1 MSIDITLSALHSR
14 LHLKTGSLFL
24 SSALNELHTLH
35 RMLSFV
41 AAITGLCYDICC
53 NKMSHENSVTCTLI
67 CLFIILAVGFAA
79 SEESKCDPFPF
90 GTNIL
95 HVVVAAIIGSILP
108 NFCPCHPC
116 TVLSVEE
123 HIQFFYTKR

>member
-1 MSIDITLSALHSR
+1 MQHISVNLFFVMIVVTSIAGLC
-14 LHLKTGSLFL
+14 
-24 SSALNELHTLH
+24 
-35 RMLSFV
+35 MSFV
-41 AAITGLCYDICC
+41 AYIFELEFGYLHIDLGHFVKMV
-53 NKMSHENSVTCTLI
+53 NK
-67 CLFIILAVGFAA
+67 LFFILAVGYAA

-108 NFCPCHPC
+108 NFCPCSNPC
-116 TVLSVEE
+116 TVQSVEE